1 MDNTTGNNSGNG
13 GGGGQES
20 SWQPSSFAAAPSS
33 SATTANTNPQQYQP
47 QQYQPSSQAHPQQH
61 QHQQHHP
68 QQPAVVNPNVNIWN
82 PAAFTQAAGVASAVM
97 SGNQT
102 DAMNMGMAAGKHFLD
117 EGIAR
122 MIPGLEKS
130 MVELRVYF
138 AVNNGY
144 VKRKMG
150 RVLFPFFNKE
160 WRRMTIDGIGIHKF
174 ALPHTDDNALDLYLP
189 SMSLITYVL
198 LCALCYGAVGQFS
211 PEVLP
216 DIITGCV
223 ATQIFEVILF
233 RLGFYMMQAPIAIL
247 DLMAITGYKYLGL
260 AMCMLVG
267 VVMEVFLE
275 SGSGRGYY
283 VAFVWTATA
292 VSYFVLKT
300 MAGFVPEVTSAKGP
314 KREFML
320 LAFGA
325 SQFLTMWFLGQ
336 TKYLK

>member
-1 MDNTTGNNSGNG
+1 
-13 GGGGQES
+13 
-20 SWQPSSFAAAPSS
+20 
-33 SATTANTNPQQYQP
+33 
-47 QQYQPSSQAHPQQH
+47 
-61 QHQQHHP
+61 
-68 QQPAVVNPNVNIWN
+68 
-82 PAAFTQAAGVASAVM
+82 M

-122 MIPGLEKS
+122 MIPGLERS

-174 ALPHTDDNALDLYLP
+174 ALPHTDDN
-189 SMSLITYVL
+189 
-198 LCALCYGAVGQFS
+198 ALCYGAVGQFS